1 MARRNRKKGRKQ
13 KPMIF
18 QPLNY
23 KLLILGLFLI
33 VIGFMAMYMDNSIWG
48 LVPLYLSPIVILAGY
63 VVVIFSI
70 ITKTHDT
77 PSAKSKRANG

>member
-1 MARRNRKKGRKQ
+1 MAQRSRNKKRKQ

-33 VIGFMAMYMDNSIWG
+33 IIGFTAMYLDNSVWG
-48 LVPLYLSPIVILAGY
+48 LVPLYISPIVILAGY
-63 VVVIFSI
+63 IVVIFSI
-70 ITKTHDT
+70 IVKSHDT
-77 PSAKSKRANG
+77 HPSKSEGAKG